1 MWLIYLSILFGVG
14 WLGPGYVVSRWLWP
28 RSTPLERFATSLL
41 LGIVTVVPLAF
52 FPGFLLRTPLTPFS
66 ILCASL
72 IVATSGA
79 FLIRYRPRKT
89 PPCEGKAGR
98 EIYVVIGVVILA
110 AYSALTTLPDHSTAV
125 ALFQPC
131 PHQSAQFLLSD
142 GRRDGLYAYDAE
154 WGLIVHHVM
163 RHALEPGY
171 GLFEVLGNQR
181 PGSMATIAQPIAF
194 LGSGGLVAASFT
206 YDVLLLS
213 FATLLITH
221 HVRQW
226 WITLLLAS
234 LFHFGI
240 REVATYA
247 VNENMLAGG
256 LAMATLHLLLRPNG
270 RRAEAILAGLTLSL
284 CVGVRPLALA
294 YLPAA
299 LWLLKSPR
307 RWGWFMLALSFGLVP
322 WLVTQQQVFG
332 QAFFHP
338 ALDRGQ
344 YVQTVFGLTFTFHP
358 LGFPFADTLMRPQG
372 EPFPN
377 LLALPLTH
385 LRAFG
390 AFLWVF
396 VLTGVVT
403 RVRRLLPLILWSLP
417 SYLLLIA
424 IVHLDREKL
433 SYALLAMGPVAW
445 FLGAGAAALI
455 EKSLTLQQKLI
466 AAQLCL
472 ALIVGFPWLLQDVEL
487 PLDERKQYT
496 NRRYEDPRPISDTQ
510 AELTTPRLFPS
521 YSERNPSRTF
531 GLLNHGRPPQ
541 YTDGPIDAP
550 VFIWRPP
557 GQKFTHRLTL
567 PVTNAPIVPPGMGEK
582 ERLYEN
588 WRHTAVV
595 VPVSQSTGLV
605 EAVVSHDGKVFAVDI
620 TTKPGNTTGY
630 VSIGLSD
637 LHVGR
642 WDIVRSS
649 IDGIEVQPT
658 VHKNK
663 AWVLP

>member
-1 MWLIYLSILFGVG
+1 MWLLYLLVFFGAC
-14 WLGPGYVVSRWLWP
+14 WLGPGYLVSRWLWP
-28 RSTPLERFATSLL
+28 QSTPLERLATSLL
-41 LGIVTVVPLAF
+41 TGIIFVVPLAF

-66 ILCASL
+66 ILCAALS
-72 IVATSGA
+72 VAAGA
-79 FLIRYRPRKT
+79 AILIRFRPRKT
-89 PPCEGKAGR
+89 PPCETPAGR
-98 EIYVVIGVVILA
+98 ERYLVLGVMLLA
-110 AYSALTTLPDHSTAV
+110 AYSALTTLPDHSTGV

-142 GRRDGLYAYDAE
+142 GRNGGLYAFDAE
-154 WGLIVHHVM
+154 WGQVVHHVM
-163 RHALEPGY
+163 EHDLEPGY

-194 LGSGGLVAASFT
+194 LGSGGLVAASFG
-206 YDVLLLS
+206 YDLLFLS

-226 WITLLLAS
+226 WLTLLLAT

-240 REVATYA
+240 RDVATYA

-256 LAMATLHLLLRPNG
+256 LAMATLHLLLRRG
-270 RRAEAILAGLTLSL
+270 HRAETVLAGIALSL

-294 YLPAA
+294 YVPAA
-299 LWLLKSPR
+299 FWLLRSPR
-307 RWGWFMLALSFGLVP
+307 RWGWFSLALTIGLIP
-322 WLVTQQQVFG
+322 WLVTQKQVFG

-344 YVQTVFGLTFTFHP
+344 YAQQVLGFTITFHP
-358 LGFPFADTLMRPQG
+358 LGFPFSDTLLRPDG

-390 AFLWVF
+390 ALLWVCI
-396 VLTGVVT
+396 LTGVVT
-403 RVRRLLPLILWSLP
+403 RVRRLGPLILWSLP
-417 SYLLLIA
+417 SYALLLA

-433 SYALLAMGPVAW
+433 SYALLSMGPIAW
-445 FLGAGAAALI
+445 LLGAGAAALY
-455 EKSLTLQQKLI
+455 EKRLSLQQKLI
-466 AAQLCL
+466 ALQLCL
-472 ALIVGFPWLLQDVEL
+472 ALIVGFPWLLKDVEL
-487 PLDERKQYT
+487 PIDSRKQYT
-496 NRRYEDPRPISDTQ
+496 NRRYEDPRPVQDTQ
-510 AELTTPRLFPS
+510 SDLTTPRFFPS

-531 GLLNHGRPPQ
+531 GLLSHGRPPQ
-541 YTDGPIDAP
+541 SDPNLPEAP

-557 GQKFTHRLTL
+557 GQKFTHRITL
-567 PVTNAPIVPPGMGEK
+567 PITDAPVVPPGMGEAD
-582 ERLYEN
+582 RLYEN

-595 VPVSQSTGLV
+595 VPIRNASRFV
-605 EAVVSHDGKVFAVDI
+605 EASVSHDGKVFSVDAV
-620 TTKPGNTTGY
+620 TSPGTLSGY
-630 VSIGLSD
+630 ISVGLSD
-637 LHVGR
+637 LHIGR
-642 WDIVRSS
+642 WDTVRTTV
-649 IDGIEVQPT
+649 DGNEVAPT